1 MAPIFAIL
9 EEMKINLKPEQES
22 RLRELAA
29 ARGTNAETLV
39 EQAALTLLEENGY
52 DLCELNEQL
61 ERMLRC

>member
-1 MAPIFAIL
+1 
-9 EEMKINLKPEQES
+9 MKINLKPEQES